1 MEYFHALPDG
11 VRGVVYDFLPRHD
24 TAKLLI
30 DAINDNN
37 LKLKYVRNTVFVCTG
52 SLGLPI
58 DWDHR
63 LVPNN
68 NNILNCHLKE
78 LRPTKLLSDTYG
90 GGTIARTD
98 ISVGERVRLRAIR
111 NGISKLRS
119 QTTN

>member
-1 MEYFHALPDG
+1 MA
-11 VRGVVYDFLPRHD
+11 
-24 TAKLLI
+24 
-30 DAINDNN
+30 NN
-37 LKLKYVRNTVFVCTG
+37 LKLKYVRNTVFGHTG

-63 LVPNN
+63 LVPKNSN
-68 NNILNCHLKE
+68 LLNCPLTE

-90 GGTIARTD
+90 EGAIKRTD

-111 NGISKLRS
+111 NGIDKLRS